1 MILLQKKRIFKNWT
15 KKIKSRQILKKIFSL
30 RFKSYCGAWKKFIVN
45 MLEKKLDDYTICDEV
60 IMPSYVEKSDNDDE
74 NQDKC
79 FLSSSIRTPDRLTQ
93 HTPSRCRVR
102 KCLICSRKSIP
113 VSSPEGSVY
122 RSTVDGS
129 FLRSSING
137 ILLKTSPQK
146 KEKYSEN
153 SIIDDEN
160 NSFTRF
166 RSEFP
171 LKKGT
176 VRDSFLL
183 IGSYAVIDVIPE
195 LEEGSLF
202 NASGTF
208 LEFDKIFQEGE
219 NICNMDKIENR
230 SKIPIKRKSSNIS
243 FNFGKKMNSNDNEKT
258 KKESVTEKNVKKSI
272 KNMRSIEED
281 REFNENILKTP
292 HVSFSPIR
300 YENKNK
306 MKNENENGRKNEKI
320 PLSRIEKN
328 FMRRLNIVQKLDND
342 FVIRKYSIVDQS

>member
-1 MILLQKKRIFKNWT
+1 MAFCVYISRHSSIYSSIQQSPYKEKN
-15 KKIKSRQILKKIFSL
+15 
-30 RFKSYCGAWKKFIVN
+30 
-45 MLEKKLDDYTICDEV
+45 
-60 IMPSYVEKSDNDDE
+60 DNDE
-74 NQDKC
+74 NQDKS
-79 FLSSSIRTPDRLTQ
+79 FLSSSINSPNRLVQ

-183 IGSYAVIDVIPE
+183 IGSYAATDVIPE

-202 NASGTF
+202 NGSGTF
-208 LEFDKIFQEGE
+208 LEFDKIFKEGE
-219 NICNMDKIENR
+219 NICKMDKIE
-230 SKIPIKRKSSNIS
+230 SKIKIPTKRKSSNIS

-258 KKESVTEKNVKKSI
+258 KKEVVSEKNVIKNI
-272 KNMRSIEED
+272 KNMKSIEED
-281 REFNENILKTP
+281 REFNESILKIP
-292 HVSFSPIR
+292 HVSFSPNR
-300 YENKNK
+300 YDNKNIIK
-306 MKNENENGRKNEKI
+306 IKNENERKKEKI
-320 PLSRIEKN
+320 PLSRIEEN
-328 FMRRLNIVQKLDND
+328 FMKRLNIVQKLDND

>member
-1 MILLQKKRIFKNWT
+1 MVLLQKKRIFKNWI

-30 RFKSYCGAWKKFIVN
+30 RFTNFCGAWKKLIEN
-45 MLEKKLDDYTICDEV
+45 MLEKKIDDHEIYDEV
-60 IMPSYVEKSDNDDE
+60 IMPSYVEKNDNDE
-74 NQDKC
+74 YQDKS
-79 FLSSSIRTPDRLTQ
+79 FLSRSISSPDRLTQ

-166 RSEFP
+166 QSEFP

-183 IGSYAVIDVIPE
+183 IGSYAAIDVIPE

-202 NASGTF
+202 NASETF
-208 LEFDKIFQEGE
+208 LEFDKIFKEGE
-219 NICNMDKIENR
+219 NICKMDKIESNA
-230 SKIPIKRKSSNIS
+230 KIPIKRKSSNIS
-243 FNFGKKMNSNDNEKT
+243 FNFGKKMNPNDNEKT
-258 KKESVTEKNVKKSI
+258 KKKFVTEKNVKKNVTNT
-272 KNMRSIEED
+272 KSIEEEK
-281 REFNENILKTP
+281 REFNESILKIP

-300 YENKNK
+300 YENKN
-306 MKNENENGRKNEKI
+306 MIKNENEKKKEKI
-320 PLSRIEKN
+320 PLSRIEEN